1 MHSLFYLTNICI
13 PINKNLLVFLKSSS
27 FPFCKTRPLFT
38 KSFEIRLQNYWIS
51 MYTYEVSSI
60 KNANLS
66 MKYEGIELQMCLK
79 ACKKGINVVVRF
91 QYSEIGCLE
100 NSTFHSQ
107 LSWTKKEYPGQYLE
121 DEPSAA
127 SSASSSSKTLWGLWG
142 CRQSPTGHVFRVN

>member
-1 MHSLFYLTNICI
+1 MTNICI
-13 PINKNLLVFLKSSS
+13 PSNTNLLVFLKSSS

-66 MKYEGIELQMCLK
+66 IKYEGIELQMCLK
-79 ACKKGINVVVRF
+79 ASKKGINVVVRF
-91 QYSEIGCLE
+91 QYSVFGWLE
-100 NSTFHSQ
+100 SSILLTWKPFTVNWVEQNKCT
-107 LSWTKKEYPGQYLE
+107 PVQYLE

-127 SSASSSSKTLWGLWG
+127 SSASSSSKTLWGRSG